1 VKQEAAVKPGYY
13 DLGNGTGRVVGT
25 LRHSTLEGGF
35 WAVVKAVPAE
45 VTSTTPN
52 VAVLVGTEKLG
63 VDVKKLEGRYVQA
76 DGNPLGGVS
85 IRQAG
90 PEFDVSA
97 IREVPAP
104 QR

>member
-1 VKQEAAVKPGYY
+1 MRSETKIVIPPREE
-13 DLGNGTGRVVGT
+13 T
-25 LRHSTLEGGF
+25 
-35 WAVVKAVPAE
+35 
-45 VTSTTPN
+45 VT
-52 VAVLVGTEKLG
+52 A
-63 VDVKKLEGRYVQA
+63 RVQA
-76 DGNPLGGVS
+76 EFSPETRELLIISRGVAELRVEVPPAFAPAKINWNGNPLGGVS